1 VTQFPHDQFAKNL
14 LESLLAPGG
23 QIATAL
29 KIVIMRQLKRRVGDL
44 SIQIQDRIKSLPVEK
59 LENLGDA
66 LLDFAGMED
75 LTAWLDTNC

>member
-1 VTQFPHDQFAKNL
+1 MTQFPHDQFAKNL